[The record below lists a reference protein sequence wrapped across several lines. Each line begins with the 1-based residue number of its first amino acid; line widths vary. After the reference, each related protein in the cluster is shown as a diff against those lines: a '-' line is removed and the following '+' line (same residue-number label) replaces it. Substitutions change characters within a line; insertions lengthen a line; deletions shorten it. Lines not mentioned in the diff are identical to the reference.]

1 MRTSNSLD
9 NCNGTKIPE
18 FLYNTLGLSAFM
30 DHHQHTVFDI
40 HVQLQ
45 QDEALVKIQYIYY

>member
-9 NCNGTKIPE
+9 NCNGTQIPE

-30 DHHQHTVFDI
+30 DHHQYTVFDI
-40 HVQLQ
+40 HVRIQ
-45 QDEALVKIQYIYY
+45 QGEALVKI